1 MNLAFY
7 NSRIDSAEQIIE
19 VLKENLMEIF
29 WEEDPFEFCSSR
41 ALLPFIQEDA
51 EYSIKKLHLKE
62 QDQIFY
68 LQKIEQVFGEY
79 CEI

>member
-1 MNLAFY
+1 MITASY
-7 NSRIDSAEQIIE
+7 NSRINSAEQIVE
-19 VLKENLMEIF
+19 GLKDYVMEIF
-29 WEEDPFEFCSSR
+29 WEEDPFEYCSTRS
-41 ALLPFIQEDA
+41 LLPFIQEEA

-79 CEI
+79 CEV